1 MASVIS
7 RALIRWRWAIIVFWT
22 VVGYLAAEKSPQVVQ
37 VLNVRG
43 GTREPTEAGAADILL
58 RQRFPKPLNDFF
70 AVTLE
75 APTAVDS
82 GPAARLL
89 DSLIAKFERQ
99 PWLGTVASFR
109 STGDSTFISD
119 DGRTTFLVL
128 AVNADRG
135 DSVAKLVTPV
145 RALVREAFLQTGVD
159 TATHRVRVTGRSP
172 LDLDIR
178 NVVAADSK
186 QGEIRL
192 LPLTAGILLLAFG
205 ALVAA
210 LLPLIVGFL
219 AIWVTLAIVVILAD
233 YTPMSIFVLN
243 MTTMLGLGVG
253 IDYSLLIVTRFR
265 EELNR
270 GLRRQEAAARALST
284 AGAAV
289 LTSGMTVVVGFAAL
303 LLTPLVET
311 QSVGIGGLVVVAVA
325 VALSTTLL
333 PALLAVLGRQIDR
346 PRWLARRL
354 TWYHAPT
361 AWEKWAR
368 SLSRNP
374 LRALTIGLTI
384 IALLTAPVFW
394 IKIGLPARNWWPTAT
409 EAGQGVQTL
418 DQLGVANIILPVRV
432 VVELP
437 EGQRATSAAGLRG
450 LRALSDSLR
459 ADPRVT
465 QVRSIVD
472 LEPGT
477 GILQYS
483 ILYSDM
489 AEARKEY
496 GDFLDA
502 YLSADERVALIDVI
516 LGDTTSLTSGMDVS
530 QRARDLA
537 KAPPKQLKDATI
549 VVGGYTAASLD
560 LQDVLLHR
568 FPMLVFLIL
577 ACTGI
582 MLAIV
587 FRSVLVPIKA
597 VIMNTLSV
605 SATFGLIVLVFQYG
619 IGAGIFGLDGATSA
633 IFVVVP
639 VLVFAVVFGLSM
651 DYEVFLLA
659 RVKEAFDKHGDNE
672 KATEE
677 GLSATASVITS
688 AALIMILVFGVFAF
702 ARVLAMQFLGF
713 GLAVAVLL
721 DATIIRMVLV
731 PAIMHLAGEWNWWP
745 GVRRKPKVG

>member
-1 MASVIS
+1 MASLLS
-7 RALIRWRWAIIVFWT
+7 RTLIRWRWAIIVFWA
-22 VVGYLAAEKSPQVVQ
+22 VIGYLAAAKSPQVVE

-43 GTREPTEAGAADILL
+43 GTREPTEAGAADRLL
-58 RQRFPKPLNDFF
+58 RQRFAKPLNDFF
-70 AVTLE
+70 AVTVE
-75 APTAVDS
+75 TPERVDS
-82 GPAARLL
+82 PRAAVLL
-89 DSLIAKFERQ
+89 DSLAAKFGRQ
-99 PWLGTVASFR
+99 PYITSVASFG
-109 STGDSTFISD
+109 STGDSTFISG
-119 DGRTTFLVL
+119 DGTQTFLVL
-128 AVNADRG
+128 AMDAEQG
-135 DSVAKLVTPV
+135 DSVSRLVAPV
-145 RALVREAFLQTGVD
+145 RRLVSEAIAQTGVD
-159 TATHRVRVTGRSP
+159 TIRCKVRVTGRSP
-172 LDLDIR
+172 LDLDVR
-178 NVVAADSK
+178 SVVAADSRR
-186 QGEIRL
+186 GEIRL

-210 LLPLIVGFL
+210 ILPLVVGFL
-219 AIWVTLAIVVILAD
+219 AIWVTLAIIVILAD
-233 YTPMSIFVLN
+233 YTPMSVFVLN

-270 GLRRQEAAARALST
+270 GLRRQQAAVRALST
-284 AGAAV
+284 AGVAV
-289 LTSGMTVVVGFAAL
+289 LTSGMTVVVGFGAL

-325 VALSTTLL
+325 VLLSTTLL

-374 LRALTIGLTI
+374 LRALAVGGAI
-384 IALLTAPVFW
+384 IAVLTAPVFW
-394 IKIGLPARNWWPTAT
+394 IKVGLPSRNWWPTTT
-409 EAGQGVQTL
+409 EAGQGVETL
-418 DQLGVANIILPVRV
+418 DRMGVANIILPVRIL
-432 VVELP
+432 VEVP
-437 EGQRATSAAGLRG
+437 EGQSVTAAASLRG
-450 LRALSDSLR
+450 LRAISDALK
-459 ADPRVT
+459 ADPRVA

-472 LEPGT
+472 LQPAT
-477 GILQYS
+477 SILEYS
-483 ILYSDM
+483 VLYSDM
-489 AEARKEY
+489 ADARAQY
-496 GDFLDA
+496 GSFLDA
-502 YLSADERVALIDVI
+502 YLSRDGRVALLDAV

-530 QRARDLA
+530 REARRFG
-537 KAPPKQLKDATI
+537 KTPPKQLKDASI
-549 VVGGYTAASLD
+549 LVGGYTAAALD
-560 LQDVLLHR
+560 LQDVLLER
-568 FPMLVFLIL
+568 FPMMVFLIL
-577 ACTGI
+577 ACTAV
-582 MLAIV
+582 MLALV

-619 IGAGIFGLDGATSA
+619 FGSSLFGLNGPTSA

-651 DYEVFLLA
+651 DYEVFLLV
-659 RVKEAFDKHGDNE
+659 RVKEAFDKTGQNE

-745 GVRRKPKVG
+745 GVRRKRGQ